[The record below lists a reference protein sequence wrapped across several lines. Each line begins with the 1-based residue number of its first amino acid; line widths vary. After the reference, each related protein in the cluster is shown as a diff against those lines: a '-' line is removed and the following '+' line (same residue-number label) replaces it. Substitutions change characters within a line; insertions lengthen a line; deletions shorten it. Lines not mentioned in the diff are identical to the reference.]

1 MSKKRKLNG
10 TYKSGTRT
18 GLDSINAALQTK
30 CGPSYRVTLTQ
41 YRDKDETAAVY
52 DEFSPDY
59 DIILCLYHD
68 AKCVSSITGKYSQSS
83 KSMELLSKTINEY
96 EGKKINLYLRTIFI
110 YLMLSVR
117 TPIIKTIVSH
127 ATNPISTY
135 TMYKHYHASNQEL
148 KEYVTLHHLT
158 PETFTP
164 VNAKEFHDYFNK
176 KNKHTE
182 ESAKIQLEDMLEDC
196 SYSMEGIEC
205 TLADLGFKSE
215 KEAIAFI
222 ISTMSDKAITLEVN
236 LKRKGID
243 QFLLNKLASI
253 PITCDKLGGRK
264 SRRKSRCKSRRK
276 SRRKL

>member
-1 MSKKRKLNG
+1 MSKKRKLSG

-18 GLDSINAALQTK
+18 GLDSINAALKTK
-30 CGPSYRVTLTQ
+30 CGALYRVTLTQ

-52 DEFSPDY
+52 DAFSPDY

-68 AKCVSSITGKYSQSS
+68 AKCVSSITGKYSQTS
-83 KSMELLSKTINEY
+83 KSMELLSKTNKEY

-117 TPIIKTIVSH
+117 RPIIETIVSH

-148 KEYVTLHHLT
+148 EEYVKRHHLT

-176 KNKHTE
+176 KNTHTE
-182 ESAKIQLEDMLEDC
+182 ESAKNTIRRH
-196 SYSMEGIEC
+196 
-205 TLADLGFKSE
+205 
-215 KEAIAFI
+215 
-222 ISTMSDKAITLEVN
+222 V
-236 LKRKGID
+236 
-243 QFLLNKLASI
+243 
-253 PITCDKLGGRK
+253 GR
-264 SRRKSRCKSRRK
+264 
-276 SRRKL
+276 L